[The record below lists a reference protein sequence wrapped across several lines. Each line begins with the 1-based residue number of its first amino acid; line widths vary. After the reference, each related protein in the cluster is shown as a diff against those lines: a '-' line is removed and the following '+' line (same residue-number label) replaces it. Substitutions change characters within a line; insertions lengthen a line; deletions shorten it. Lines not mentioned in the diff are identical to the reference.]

1 MIIESM
7 KPSSDQLQKKNV
19 YVVKMETTGLEPD
32 DEILELCVIDAR
44 NPYKQTPSGREV
56 VPLFHS
62 RFRPEYKSEWPNAQR
77 RHGISP
83 EMVARARFLSDYQNQ
98 LVPLFMHCDCL
109 VCFNADFDFSV
120 LRRFFMFRTPLMT
133 IDLMRDWTDIISKPG
148 DPGEP
153 RVNIP
158 FQSQRDLFTHFNWPL
173 GKGLLSDCVG
183 LRHCFLQLIPTG
195 GLHIRRPL
203 LERRFARSTSIQLKA
218 VEDNF
223 ASELQGMRLGPTL
236 KMEESENGELIVR
249 IGMNDPEH
257 VLLDTDFPEIV
268 LTLDPTGSAGEV
280 RKRVAQAV
288 QEQKTLTLGLRKFL
302 TDIVLGLRPKEEEE
316 SEDAQGKAALDT
328 AADAAREA
336 MRKAAKNAAQPNEGK
351 DTRAD
356 ARTARAEA
364 KNAPQADAGS
374 AAQAAQGTVA
384 QPDAVTRA
392 APKAAAQVSART
404 APQAAPGTAARA
416 NAQQAARTEACA
428 RNSGVVAARA
438 GEAGRAGQAVGT
450 GQPRWQDGPRPGTQ
464 RGPQGP
470 QIHRIPQPEEARG
483 RRD

>member
-19 YVVKMETTGLEPD
+19 YVVKMETTGLDPD

-62 RFRPEYKSEWPNAQR
+62 RFRPEYKSEWPKAQR
-77 RHGISP
+77 KHGISP
-83 EMVARARFLSDYQNQ
+83 EMVAKARFLSDYQNQ

-133 IDLMRDWTDIISKPG
+133 IDIMRDWTDIIAKPS
-148 DPGEP
+148 DPTEP

-158 FQSQRDLFTHFNWPL
+158 FQSQRELFTHFNWPL

-203 LERRFARSTSIQLKA
+203 LERRFARSTAIQLKA

-223 ASELQGMRLGPTL
+223 ASELSAMRIGPTL
-236 KMEESENGELIVR
+236 SMEETENGELRVR
-249 IGMNDPEH
+249 IGVNDPEH

-268 LTLDPTGSAGEV
+268 LDLDPTGSAGEV
-280 RKRVAQAV
+280 RKRVARAV
-288 QEQKTLTLGLRKFL
+288 QEQKTLTQGLRKFL
-302 TDIVLGLRPKEEEE
+302 TDIILGLRPKEEEE
-316 SEDAQGKAALDT
+316 GFLSHLPGCKAARWNPYFTDIVPADGGKPVGLQKTLERWGIRQEESMAFGDGGNDIDMLRYAGVGVAMGNASDDVKL
-328 AADAAREA
+328 AADYVTADVDDDGVR
-336 MRKAAKNAAQPNEGK
+336 
-351 DTRAD
+351 RAL
-356 ARTARAEA
+356 EHY
-364 KNAPQADAGS
+364 
-374 AAQAAQGTVA
+374 
-384 QPDAVTRA
+384 
-392 APKAAAQVSART
+392 
-404 APQAAPGTAARA
+404 
-416 NAQQAARTEACA
+416 
-428 RNSGVVAARA
+428 GV
-438 GEAGRAGQAVGT
+438 
-450 GQPRWQDGPRPGTQ
+450 
-464 RGPQGP
+464 
-470 QIHRIPQPEEARG
+470 I
-483 RRD
+483 

>member
-19 YVVKMETTGLEPD
+19 YVVKMETTGLDPD

-62 RFRPEYKSEWPNAQR
+62 RFRPEYKSEWPKAQR
-77 RHGISP
+77 KHGISP
-83 EMVARARFLSDYQNQ
+83 EMVAKARFLSDYQNQ

-133 IDLMRDWTDIISKPG
+133 IDIMRDWTDIIAKPS
-148 DPGEP
+148 DPTEP

-158 FQSQRDLFTHFNWPL
+158 FQSQRELFTHFNWPL

-203 LERRFARSTSIQLKA
+203 LERRFARSTAIQLKA

-223 ASELQGMRLGPTL
+223 ASELSAMRIGPTL
-236 KMEESENGELIVR
+236 SMEETENGELRVR
-249 IGMNDPEH
+249 IGVNDPEH

-268 LTLDPTGSAGEV
+268 LDLDPTGSASEV
-280 RKRVAQAV
+280 RKRVARAV
-288 QEQKTLTLGLRKFL
+288 QEQKTLTQGLRKFL
-302 TDIVLGLRPKEEEE
+302 TDIILGLRPKEEEE
-316 SEDAQGKAALDT
+316 GEESQG
-328 AADAAREA
+328 R
-336 MRKAAKNAAQPNEGK
+336 QPQE
-351 DTRAD
+351 
-356 ARTARAEA
+356 E
-364 KNAPQADAGS
+364 S
-374 AAQAAQGTVA
+374 
-384 QPDAVTRA
+384 
-392 APKAAAQVSART
+392 PKAAAKAASEAGPDADAGAGESQRMETGKAQPRET
-404 APQAAPGTAARA
+404 RQKEPQREQQRAPQRDLQKSPQQAPQREPQRDSQTARAPRGSQNIPPRSPQIPRNLQPEAAR
-416 NAQQAARTEACA
+416 
-428 RNSGVVAARA
+428 
-438 GEAGRAGQAVGT
+438 
-450 GQPRWQDGPRPGTQ
+450 GPR
-464 RGPQGP
+464 R
-470 QIHRIPQPEEARG
+470 
-483 RRD
+483 